1 MTCFNPLG
9 PSLAT
14 LALPMLSAVSVT
26 FTDPS
31 LLKISFFSF
40 CFFYSA
46 RSVLRED
53 INKLHRQLLDERSRA
68 DKIKQDLVCLK
79 FFCPIHIFNP
89 TIDFNG
95 RFPSQ
100 AGLKK

>member
-9 PSLAT
+9 PTLAT
-14 LALPMLSAVSVT
+14 LALQMLSAVSVIY
-26 FTDPS
+26 TDPS
-31 LLKISFFSF
+31 LLKISFLFILLS
-40 CFFYSA
+40 YSA

-79 FFCPIHIFNP
+79 FFCPIQIFNL
-89 TIDFNG
+89 TIDFNV

>member
-1 MTCFNPLG
+1 M
-9 PSLAT
+9 
-14 LALPMLSAVSVT
+14 
-26 FTDPS
+26 
-31 LLKISFFSF
+31 
-40 CFFYSA
+40 
-46 RSVLRED
+46 
-53 INKLHRQLLDERSRA
+53 NKLHRQLLDERSRA

-79 FFCPIHIFNP
+79 FFCPIHIFNL

>member
-14 LALPMLSAVSVT
+14 LALPMLSAVSV
-26 FTDPS
+26 
-31 LLKISFFSF
+31 ISHFFSF

-79 FFCPIHIFNP
+79 FFCPIHIFNL